1 MFELQT
7 ASDRRSACEDYR
19 TAAQLCITEPE
30 SKMRNDSV
38 LEIEF
43 EYALRMVRSGFAPA
57 AVAAQICGIP
67 LPALETRLHEPER
80 TSSVVVR
87 PSALKG
93 FWERV

>member
-1 MFELQT
+1 
-7 ASDRRSACEDYR
+7 
-19 TAAQLCITEPE
+19 
-30 SKMRNDSV
+30 MRNDSV

-67 LPALETRLHEPER
+67 LPALETRLHQPEQ
-80 TSSVVVR
+80 TSSVNVK

-93 FWERV
+93 FWENV

>member
-1 MFELQT
+1 
-7 ASDRRSACEDYR
+7 
-19 TAAQLCITEPE
+19 
-30 SKMRNDSV
+30 MRNDSV

-80 TSSVVVR
+80 TSSVDVR
-87 PSALKG
+87 ASALKG